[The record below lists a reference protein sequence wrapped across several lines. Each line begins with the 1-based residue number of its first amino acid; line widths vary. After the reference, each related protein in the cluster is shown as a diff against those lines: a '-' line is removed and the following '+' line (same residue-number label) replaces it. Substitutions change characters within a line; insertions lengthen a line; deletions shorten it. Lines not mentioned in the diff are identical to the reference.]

1 MYCWSWLFLQ
11 NSLIQIG
18 LIQIIIVKNSFRQS
32 SSRQNSLQ
40 VNFARLEDLYTQATG
55 IRVWAIL
62 LVDAWIRKAKLLL
75 CFD

>member
-1 MYCWSWLFLQ
+1 MFASNGFGQ
-11 NSLIQIG
+11 KG
-18 LIQIIIVKNSFRQS
+18 F
-32 SSRQNSLQ
+32 RQNSLQ

-55 IRVWAIL
+55 IRVRAIL